1 MAGIELLEAGPLSVA
16 IKHVAEDLRAKPADV
31 AARTFYFEL
40 LCLNGDLERAAKQ
53 LEVLGAANSELGVG
67 IYLGAIQAE
76 RERRQFF
83 HGGLKPRIVGEAP
96 LAAAYIEAIESYAAG
111 DSAAAA
117 KLLEDAT
124 ETSELPRGVLNGK
137 EVTGLSETS
146 DLLGPFL
153 EVVMD
158 GHYAWIQWDAI
169 RSFSIPQPKYLR
181 DTVWSPI
188 SLQLSGGG
196 HGEALV
202 FSLYVDSQLQEDDL
216 KLGRKTIWL
225 SDPHGFTVPYGQKV
239 ITTDQEDCA
248 ILDMRSLEVQPCP

>member
-1 MAGIELLEAGPLSVA
+1 MAGIELLETGPLSVA
-16 IKHVAEDLRAKPADV
+16 IKQLAEDVRAKPADV

-40 LCLNGDLERAAKQ
+40 LCLNGDLDRAAKQ
-53 LEVLGAANSELGVG
+53 LEVLGAANAELGGG

-76 RERRQFF
+76 RERRRFY
-83 HGGLKPRIVGEAP
+83 HGGPRPRIVGEAP
-96 LAAAYIEAIESYAAG
+96 HARAYLEAIESYAAG
-111 DSAAAA
+111 DSPTAA
-117 KLLEDAT
+117 KLLQDAMDKCDPLRVT
-124 ETSELPRGVLNGK
+124 LNGN

-169 RSFSIPQPKYLR
+169 HSLSVAQPKYLR
-181 DTVWSPI
+181 DTVWAPI
-188 SLQLSGGG
+188 TLQLSSGS

-202 FSLYVDSQLQEDDL
+202 FSLYVDSQLQEDDV

-225 SDPHGFTVPYGQKV
+225 SDPNDFTVAYGQKV
-239 ITTDQEDCA
+239 ISTDQEDCA
-248 ILDMRSLEVQPCP
+248 ILDMRSLEVAPCR

>member
-1 MAGIELLEAGPLSVA
+1 MAGMELLEAGPLSVA
-16 IKHVAEDLRAKPADV
+16 IKQIAEDVRAKPANV

-53 LEVLGAANSELGVG
+53 LEVLGAANAELGVG

-83 HGGLKPRIVGEAP
+83 LGGPRPRIVGEAP
-96 LAAAYIEAIESYAAG
+96 HAPAYLEAIESYAAG

-117 KLLEDAT
+117 KQLEDAT
-124 ETSELPRGVLNGK
+124 ETREPPRGVLNGN

-153 EVVMD
+153 EIVMD
-158 GHYAWIQWDAI
+158 GHYAWIQWEAI
-169 RSFSIPQPKYLR
+169 RSLSVPQPKYLR

-188 SLQLSGGG
+188 SLQLSSGG

-202 FSLYVDSQLQEDDL
+202 FSLYVDSQLQADDL
-216 KLGRKTIWL
+216 KLGRKTIWS

-248 ILDMRSLEVQPCP
+248 ILDMRSLEVAPCR

>member
-1 MAGIELLEAGPLSVA
+1 MAGIGLLETGPLSVA
-16 IKHVAEDLRAKPADV
+16 IKQVAEDVRAKPADV

-53 LEVLGAANSELGVG
+53 LDALGAANAELGIG

-83 HGGLKPRIVGEAP
+83 HGGPRPRIVGEAP
-96 LAAAYIEAIESYAAG
+96 HAPAYLEAIESYAAG
-111 DSAAAA
+111 DSATTA

-124 ETSELPRGVLNGK
+124 ETCEPPRGILNAN

-153 EVVMD
+153 EIVMD

-169 RSFSIPQPKYLR
+169 RSLSIPQPKYLR

-188 SLQLSGGG
+188 SLQLCSGG

-202 FSLYVDSQLQEDDL
+202 FSLYVDSQLQEDDV
-216 KLGRKTIWL
+216 KLGRKTIWP
-225 SDPHGFTVPYGQKV
+225 SDSHGFTVAYGQKV

-248 ILDMRSLEVQPCP
+248 ILDVRSLEVQPCR